1 MYIENLIYLYSER
14 MVPLMKRIISVV
26 TKQLKRALKTM
37 YIFLEKHGF
46 FNALI
51 ENIIKLVIF
60 IIVLY
65 KFKVVVW

>member
-1 MYIENLIYLYSER
+1 
-14 MVPLMKRIISVV
+14 MVPLMKRIISAII
-26 TKQLKRALKTM
+26 KQLKRAFKAM

>member
-1 MYIENLIYLYSER
+1 
-14 MVPLMKRIISVV
+14 MKRIISVV